1 MTLSAMDPSPST
13 ASFTDR
19 YVRAQDG
26 LRLYARDYEPPP
38 SIRPGTAVLCLAGMT
53 RNSKDFAHVAAALA
67 GRRRVICLDYRGR
80 GRSAYDAD
88 WRHYEPTVYLND
100 ILHLLTALNIH
111 RVIVIGTS
119 LGGLLAMGLAV
130 ARPSLLAGAVL
141 NDIGPDV
148 APEGLAH
155 VLEYFAHDRPL
166 PDWPAAIAQ
175 LQRSFKYL
183 ELGDGQNWER
193 MARAT
198 YKECPDG
205 MLRFDWDVRLI
216 HPFRQA
222 LARQQDLWPYFRA
235 LRPIP
240 TLAIRGG
247 KSRVFLPSCLAR
259 MSAEKPDLMTVTV
272 PDVGHTPNLGEPVAV
287 AALNRFL
294 AGLP

>member
-1 MTLSAMDPSPST
+1 MDLSPST
-13 ASFTDR
+13 AAFTDR

-26 LRLYARDYEPPP
+26 LRLYARDYEPPYA
-38 SIRPGTAVLCLAGMT
+38 RDGTAVLCLAGMT
-53 RNSKDFAHVAAALA
+53 RNSKDFAHVATALA
-67 GRRRVICLDYRGR
+67 GHRRVICLDYRGR
-80 GRSAYDAD
+80 GRSAYDPD

-111 RVIVIGTS
+111 KVIVIGTS
-119 LGGLLAMGLAV
+119 LGGLLAMALAV
-130 ARPSLLAGAVL
+130 ARPSLLVGAVV

-148 APEGLAH
+148 AAEGLAH
-155 VLEYFAHDRPL
+155 VLDYFANDRPL
-166 PDWPAAIAQ
+166 PDWPAAIAE
-175 LQRSFKYL
+175 LRRTFKYL
-183 ELGDGQNWER
+183 ELGDVQNWER

-205 MLRFDWDVRLI
+205 FLRFDWDVRLI

-222 LARQQDLWPYFRA
+222 LHRKQDLWPYFRA
-235 LRPIP
+235 LRAIP

-247 KSRVFLPSCLAR
+247 KSQVFLPSCLVR
-259 MSAEKPDLMTVTV
+259 MSEEKPDLMTVTV

-287 AALNRFL
+287 AALDNFL